1 MKIQVNGIA
10 KKFVPPNEIILNIF
24 FTQKGKT
31 YQEAVSKGLNN
42 IYAFNSLVL
51 IDNGLDENKLQTKNF
66 SVNESQ
72 SFNDVTKNWEK
83 DGYIF
88 NQEAILK
95 IDNDNK
101 LLTKIIKSISMLENS
116 PSLTVSYGLKDDNNK
131 ILNLLIKEA
140 YADAVSKAN
149 MIAKTTNSHITNTIS
164 VELQPINSALRTNF
178 TNSNIEFSKLSDM
191 DTSMIT
197 PEDIEVEINLLC
209 IFEAINENLNHLN
222 SSIM

>member
-24 FTQKGKT
+24 FTQKGET

-88 NQEAILK
+88 NQGAILK

-149 MIAKTTNSHITNTIS
+149 MIAKTTNGHITNTIS
-164 VELQPINSALRTNF
+164 VELQPINSVLRTNF

-222 SSIM
+222 NSIM

>member
-24 FTQKGKT
+24 FTQKGET

-131 ILNLLIKEA
+131 ILNLLIK
-140 YADAVSKAN
+140 YDSKN
-149 MIAKTTNSHITNTIS
+149 NK
-164 VELQPINSALRTNF
+164 
-178 TNSNIEFSKLSDM
+178 
-191 DTSMIT
+191 
-197 PEDIEVEINLLC
+197 
-209 IFEAINENLNHLN
+209 
-222 SSIM
+222 

>member
-10 KKFVPPNEIILNIF
+10 NRFVPPNEIILNIF
-24 FTQKGKT
+24 FTQKGET

-149 MIAKTTNSHITNTIS
+149 MIAKTTNSHITNTIR
-164 VELQPINSALRTNF
+164 VELQPINSVLRTNI
-178 TNSNIEFSKLSDM
+178 TYSNIEFSKLSDM

-222 SSIM
+222 NSIM

>member
-24 FTQKGKT
+24 FTQKGET

-131 ILNLLIKEA
+131 I
-140 YADAVSKAN
+140 
-149 MIAKTTNSHITNTIS
+149 
-164 VELQPINSALRTNF
+164 
-178 TNSNIEFSKLSDM
+178 FS
-191 DTSMIT
+191 
-197 PEDIEVEINLLC
+197 
-209 IFEAINENLNHLN
+209 N
-222 SSIM
+222 SSLSIRPLYCIEKKKE